1 MKLAQSVVSMQ
12 QRKNFYLSFW
22 YGYSIIPH
30 RLGLSL
36 LLVMGLAS
44 CGALKAG
51 NLIIG
56 SNVTPIREIIKPEQ
70 DKQAVVYV
78 QGKVEKQVSLIQR
91 RAYQVNDSTGKIWI
105 VTNQANLKE
114 GATVVIKGKLRYQSI
129 PLAGQEFGEVYL
141 EEE

>member
-12 QRKNFYLSFW
+12 KIKSFYLSLE
-22 YGYSIIPH
+22 YGHGIISY
-30 RLGLSL
+30 RRVLTLF
-36 LLVMGLAS
+36 LVMGLAS
-44 CGALKAG
+44 CSTLKAS

-70 DKQAVVYV
+70 DKQTIVYV
-78 QGKVEKQVSLIQR
+78 QGKVEKEVPLIQR
-91 RAYQVNDSTGKIWI
+91 RAYQINDSTGKIWV

-114 GATVVIKGKLRYQSI
+114 GAPVVIKGKLRYQSI
-129 PLAGQEFGEVYL
+129 PLAGQEFGEVYI